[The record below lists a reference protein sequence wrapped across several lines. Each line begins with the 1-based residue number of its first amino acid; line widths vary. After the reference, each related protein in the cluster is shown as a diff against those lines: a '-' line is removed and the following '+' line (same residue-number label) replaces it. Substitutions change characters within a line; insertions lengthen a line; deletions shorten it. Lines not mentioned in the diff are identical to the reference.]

1 MLQVS
6 QRAHY
11 GLRAMTELAKA
22 YGHGRLSLAEIAQA
36 ERMPAGYLEQLVM
49 PLRRA
54 GLIEGTRGAHGGYEL
69 ARPPAQLTVGAVMR
83 ALEGPVA
90 PVECLAFEY
99 VPGSCDREVGCLSK
113 TVWRRLKDSV
123 DQVLDSMTL
132 ADLCAEAESGH
143 SFVPIETL
151 APAQADPCTIAG
163 DVPRSGAAR
172 AAHKTEER

>member
-22 YGHGRLSLAEIAQA
+22 YGHGRLSLTEIAQA
-36 ERMPAGYLEQLVM
+36 ERLPAGYLEQLVM

-54 GLIEGTRGAHGGYEL
+54 GLIEATRGAHGGYTL
-69 ARPPAQLTVGAVMR
+69 AHPPAQMTVGAVMR

-90 PVECLAFEY
+90 PVECLAIEY
-99 VPGSCDREVGCLSK
+99 VAGSCEREVGCLSRP
-113 TVWRRLKDSV
+113 VWQRLKDSV

-132 ADLCAEAESGH
+132 ADLCADMAGGDSFIPVESLTK
-143 SFVPIETL
+143 SSSS
-151 APAQADPCTIAG
+151 DPCAIPGEPEA
-163 DVPRSGAAR
+163 RLKSGTV
-172 AAHKTEER
+172 KND